1 MRLSSLSKYVKCC
14 LLCFG
19 FERKGPKGAS
29 IMQMEQIPFLLSCAV
44 SPFMAAGCVIFVC
57 FSKCWQF
64 FQWSKLGHI
73 RKWKQLSVVI
83 LRDVFALLQRW
94 RTMNPWHTLSP
105 LPLYFPTWSTFRRT
119 DCLLGQFFVLTDSI
133 WHRQI

>member
-1 MRLSSLSKYVKCC
+1 MLSVVFCALDLK
-14 LLCFG
+14 
-19 FERKGPKGAS
+19 ERGPGEAAS
-29 IMQMEQIPFLLSCAV
+29 CKWNKSHFFWAV
-44 SPFMAAGCVIFVC
+44 LFFPSMAAGCVIFVC
-57 FSKCWQF
+57 FSECWQF

-73 RKWKQLSVVI
+73 RKWKQLSVAI

-94 RTMNPWHTLSP
+94 RTMNPWHTPPS
-105 LPLYFPTWSTFRRT
+105 PLYFPTWSTFRRT